1 MRRLT
6 ARTSWRSASWWNWP
20 SSTEHIAILQ
30 PNCPEGKAPT
40 FSAYVSPLHSYSLIF
55 SFYLFLFD
63 FFLSLSFICPVSSV
77 SVFFCFQY
85 FPDPFVYFY
94 LIFWFDVIWFHYPF
108 LSLSLS
114 DTHSLSLSLSLFPS
128 PSLDN
133 SFPPK
138 RKEKRIKK
146 RLMVSLVMMYQCA
159 WTVATLETWL

>member
-1 MRRLT
+1 MV
-6 ARTSWRSASWWNWP
+6 RTSSRSASWWNWP

-55 SFYLFLFD
+55 SFYFFLFD
-63 FFLSLSFICPVSSV
+63 FFSLSLLFAPFHLCLFFFVFNIFLIHLFIS
-77 SVFFCFQY
+77 
-85 FPDPFVYFY
+85 
-94 LIFWFDVIWFHYPF
+94 IWFSDLMLFGFITPSS

-114 DTHSLSLSLSLFPS
+114 DTHSLSLSLFPS